1 MFMSHKLCSLLRL
14 EAYIMLIV

>member
-1 MFMSHKLCSLLRL
+1 MSHKLCSLLRL